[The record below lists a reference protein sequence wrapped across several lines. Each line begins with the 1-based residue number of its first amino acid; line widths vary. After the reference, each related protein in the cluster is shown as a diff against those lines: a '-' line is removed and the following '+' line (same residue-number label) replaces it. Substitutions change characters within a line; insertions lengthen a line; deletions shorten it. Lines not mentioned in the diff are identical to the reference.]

1 MKFSCCLLAALLSAE
16 VQSQM
21 VSGRVLDQ
29 QSGRPLAYVHV
40 GVLGRNIGTISREN
54 GEFILDIS
62 GIPQSEKITFS
73 MVGYT
78 TVSVNISNI
87 PTSELIISLIPSV
100 TQLDE
105 IIIRD
110 EPLIELVKLGLP
122 EATKTTIGHSGNHE
136 WGTGSEWGLRIP
148 TGAGLF
154 KLHEIGFHTRFNT
167 VDSVLFR
174 INIYSGTDS
183 LPGETL
189 LRQDIYVKS
198 YKRDKWIIRKIEDE
212 EIVTNEDIIV
222 TIEILRIWYGKVG
235 DNQLFFTYGK
245 GNQNLP
251 SYSRQ
256 SSQDKWRINEMPQ
269 LALYVLV
276 RKLGL

>member
-1 MKFSCCLLAALLSAE
+1 MKFSCFLLAALLSAE

-235 DNQLFFTYGK
+235 DNQLFF
-245 GNQNLP
+245 
-251 SYSRQ
+251 
-256 SSQDKWRINEMPQ
+256 
-269 LALYVLV
+269 
-276 RKLGL
+276 

>member
-1 MKFSCCLLAALLSAE
+1 
-16 VQSQM
+16 
-21 VSGRVLDQ
+21 
-29 QSGRPLAYVHV
+29 
-40 GVLGRNIGTISREN
+40 
-54 GEFILDIS
+54 
-62 GIPQSEKITFS
+62 KITFS